1 MAKLIVHIAFIIYCQ
16 AANQNQ
22 ARNAAPP
29 ARAEAAGPVA
39 AAVGAVA
46 AEIITDYKADELWED
61 GRLIAT
67 TKVNKCMFISY
78 KADSLVLFNAQ

>member
-1 MAKLIVHIAFIIYCQ
+1 MAAIFNKVKLSLENIEIIAQITLNMAKLIVHIAFIIYCQ

-39 AAVGAVA
+39 AAVGA
-46 AEIITDYKADELWED
+46 
-61 GRLIAT
+61 
-67 TKVNKCMFISY
+67 
-78 KADSLVLFNAQ
+78 